1 MFEFDPV
8 KDELNRLKHGLPLAL
23 ASTLFDGPFIE
34 EEDERRDYGETR
46 FIATGP
52 IAPLGD
58 RICVVVYT
66 WRANRR
72 RLISFRKANDE
83 EASRYRSSHDRNA

>member
-1 MFEFDPV
+1 M
-8 KDELNRLKHGLPLAL
+8 KDEANKAKHGLPLDL
-23 ASTLFDGPFIE
+23 GSELFDGPFVE
-34 EEDERRDYGETR
+34 EQDARRDYGETR

-52 IAPLGD
+52 VASLAD

-66 WRANRR
+66 WREAKR

-83 EASRYRSSHDRNA
+83 EIERYRASHR